1 MKEVCDVSILFTCA
15 SSSILISLQ
24 SIISQTNCRLPQNP
38 LETVIYLFFNKFSCS
53 NDARVYE
60 KQMVCCVLCDIYY
73 SW

>member
-1 MKEVCDVSILFTCA
+1 MKEVCDVSILLTCT

-38 LETVIYLFFNKFSCS
+38 LETVIYLFFICS

>member
-1 MKEVCDVSILFTCA
+1 MCIFEHTHFTA
-15 SSSILISLQ
+15 EYHQPDKLSFATEPNTIHLV
-24 SIISQTNCRLPQNP
+24 
-38 LETVIYLFFNKFSCS
+38 ETVIYIFFNKFSCS